1 MSARENYTI
10 DDNFCIQLFDHN
22 DLKTLESSTFGKL
35 PSLLDLDLSYN
46 KLERVRRGVLAGL
59 SSIRDVRLD
68 NNGLKVIPTPPI
80 SLTHMHLSH
89 NQISSIKGKPSWRYG
104 SSATLHAALNK

>member
-89 NQISSIKGKPSWRYG
+89 NQISSIKGARRLLYVCMYV
-104 SSATLHAALNK
+104 LYVV

>member
-1 MSARENYTI
+1 M
-10 DDNFCIQLFDHN
+10 FDHN

-35 PSLLDLDLSYN
+35 PSLLDLDLSHN

-59 SSIRDVRLD
+59 SSIRDVRL
-68 NNGLKVIPTPPI
+68 NNNEMKVIPTPPI

-89 NQISSIKGKPSWRYG
+89 NRISSIKG
-104 SSATLHAALNK
+104 TNNKRASIKYARIREREGGQEKVYVLREVA

>member
-89 NQISSIKGKPSWRYG
+89 NQISSIKGNGNPLCDKV
-104 SSATLHAALNK
+104 L